1 MDKKIL
7 ELALEALELRKASI
21 DAEITTLRSQIAGRS
36 RTVAAAPPARA
47 GRSKKRGPKSRAAK
61 KAQSE
66 RMKAYWAKKRADSEK
81 KQGK

>member
-7 ELALEALELRKASI
+7 ALALEALELRKASI
-21 DAEITTLRSQIAGRS
+21 EAEIASVRSEMTGRLKAA
-36 RTVAAAPPARA
+36 AAAPPAKA
-47 GRSKKRGPKSRAAK
+47 APSKKRGPKSRAAK

-66 RMKAYWAKKRADSEK
+66 RMKAYWAKKRAESEK

>member
-21 DAEITTLRSQIAGRS
+21 DSEIAAIRAEMSS
-36 RTVAAAPPARA
+36 RTKPAAAAPRTKTAPT
-47 GRSKKRGPKSRAAK
+47 KKRGPKSKAAK

-66 RMKAYWAKKRADSEK
+66 RMKAYWAKKRAESDK
-81 KQGK
+81 KQSK